1 MSIGFKDLHLKN
13 SVSGMP
19 KIQIFGVGG
28 GGGNVINRMID
39 DDITSVEYVAANTDT
54 MVLNSSKADIKL
66 ALGRKTTRGLGAGMR
81 PEIGK
86 SSAEEAE
93 QEIRSILKGSD
104 LVFIAAG
111 LGGGTG
117 TGAAPVIAE
126 IAQSMGIL
134 TVAVL
139 TTPFRFEGSKR
150 SRLAEEGIVQIKKF
164 VDTFIIVPNNGLLQI
179 ASPKMTMTDAF
190 LMADDVLK
198 QGIRGIINLIDMEG
212 VINLDFAD
220 IRTVMS
226 NKGNAVMGIGQ
237 GQGEDRG
244 LIAARAAICSPL
256 IKDQTILGAKGVII
270 NIVADENFTLMDA
283 EAATGFIEEKTDSD
297 ADVIFGLVY
306 DKDRKDSVS
315 ITIIATGFERE
326 VSKEKPAET
335 TKTHLRLVNKESKTE
350 HTTHERFTPQMEDM
364 PNVLELS
371 VDMIE
376 SN

>member
-1 MSIGFKDLHLKN
+1 MSIGFKDLQLKN
-13 SVSGMP
+13 EISGMP
-19 KIQIFGVGG
+19 KIQVFGVGG
-28 GGGNVINRMID
+28 GGGNVVNRMIED
-39 DDITSVEYVAANTDT
+39 NITSVEYVAANTDT

-66 ALGRKTTRGLGAGMR
+66 VLGRQTTRGLGAGMC
-81 PEIGK
+81 PEVGRTA
-86 SSAEEAE
+86 AEEAT
-93 QEIRSILKGSD
+93 QDIRSILKGSD

-150 SRLAEEGIVQIKKF
+150 SRLADEGIIQIKKF
-164 VDTFIIVPNNGLLQI
+164 VDTYIIVPNNSLLQI
-179 ASPKMTMTDAF
+179 ASPKLTMTEAF
-190 LMADDVLK
+190 LMVDDVLK
-198 QGIRGIINLIDMEG
+198 QGIRGIINLINTEG

-226 NKGNAVMGIGQ
+226 NKGNAVMGIGYGQ
-237 GQGEDRG
+237 GQNRG
-244 LIAARAAICSPL
+244 LIAAQAAISSPL
-256 IKDQTILGAKGVII
+256 LKDQTIVGAKGVII
-270 NIVADENFTLMDA
+270 NIVADDDFTLLDA
-283 EAATGFIEEKTDSD
+283 EAAAGFIEEKARSD

-306 DKDRKDSVS
+306 DHDKKDVVS
-315 ITIIATGFERE
+315 ITIIATGFDSDD
-326 VSKEKPAET
+326 SKEEIT
-335 TKTHLRLVNKESKTE
+335 EISKTHLRLVNREPKTE
-350 HTTHERFTPQMEDM
+350 NSGQNRIPA
-364 PNVLELS
+364 NVIELS

>member
-39 DDITSVEYVAANTDT
+39 ENISSVEYVAANTDT

-139 TTPFRFEGSKR
+139 TTPFRFEGAKR

-164 VDTFIIVPNNGLLQI
+164 VDTFIVVPNNGLLQI

-237 GQGEDRG
+237 GQGQDRG
-244 LIAARAAICSPL
+244 IIAARAAISSPL
-256 IKDQTILGAKGVII
+256 IKDQNILGAKGVII
-270 NIVADENFTLMDA
+270 NIVADESFTLMDA

-306 DKDRKDSVS
+306 DKDKKDAVS

-326 VSKEKPAET
+326 VSKEKPAEI
-335 TKTHLRLVNKESKTE
+335 TKPHLRLVNKEPKTE
-350 HTTHERFTPQMEDM
+350 HATHETLPSQMEEI
-364 PNVLELS
+364 PNVINLS